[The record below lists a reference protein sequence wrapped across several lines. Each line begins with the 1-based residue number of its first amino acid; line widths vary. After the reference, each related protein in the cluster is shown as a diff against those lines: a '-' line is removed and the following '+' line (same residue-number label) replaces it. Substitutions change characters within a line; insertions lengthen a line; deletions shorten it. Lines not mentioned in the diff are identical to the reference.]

1 MPPFYGAVLRVLGA
15 FFPFLLT
22 WPASHD
28 LGLVAS
34 AGFLGR
40 FFVAWPAP
48 SGPLFPAE
56 ASFFAPPS
64 PSNARV
70 SPPLFRRAC
79 SPSKAANPTYP
90 APPMLSWKLSPAS
103 SGLWAFKSKQ
113 SNLQTLRTKPLIF
126 R

>member
-1 MPPFYGAVLRVLGA
+1 MPPFYGAVLRALGA

-22 WPASHD
+22 WPVSRD
-28 LGLVAS
+28 LGPAAS
-34 AGFLGR
+34 AGFLAR

-48 SGPLFPAE
+48 SGPLFLAE

-70 SPPLFRRAC
+70 SPLLFRRAC
-79 SPSKAANPTYP
+79 SPSKAANPTYL
-90 APPMLSWKLSPAS
+90 APLRLSWRLSPAS
-103 SGLWAFKSKQ
+103 FGLWAFKSKH
-113 SNLQTLRTKPLIF
+113 SDLQTLRTKPLVF